1 MRKIRTQSRKQSFL
15 EGALILMLANI
26 LIKLIGAIFKIP
38 LKNLIGGDGMG
49 IYNTAYTPYAFLL
62 TIATAGIP
70 VAVSRM
76 VAEANALGRTS
87 EIKRIFRVSL
97 ITSAVVGA
105 ALSVLMFA
113 FAKPFVESIPNTR
126 ALYSV
131 MMFAPALFFGAVV
144 SAYRGY
150 YQGMS
155 NMVPTAISQV
165 IEAVSRLIFGY
176 AFALIAIRLG
186 YSVEIAAAA
195 TILGVVVSTAAGMAY
210 MLIREAITRTI
221 QKLPPT
227 NAKPTRE
234 IGRQLRNIA
243 IPITIASG
251 IMSMTN
257 FIDMYVIQNRL
268 QTIGYTEQGASTLY
282 GIYETMC
289 VSMMNLPQTLIA
301 AVTVSLIPMIAAS
314 VAQANEH
321 RARRTVESS
330 LRLVSL
336 MAFPCAVGLFSLTE
350 PILSLLFRED
360 VAVAA
365 PLLKT
370 LTLGTVFISFVSIT
384 NAILQAMGRERVALY
399 SMLVGSVIKL
409 AVNYYLIGLPSVG
422 IAGAPIGTV
431 LCYAVIMVIN
441 FVIIIRSPQVA
452 PRKWGSILKPA
463 LAAAV
468 MGVFLFLLYP
478 WLSSAIGAALAT
490 IGIICAGAVIYVIT
504 LIAVR
509 GFYREDIV
517 MLPKGEKI
525 ANTLKLP
532 KEN

>member
-1 MRKIRTQSRKQSFL
+1 MKKFRTRSQKQSFL
-15 EGALILMLANI
+15 EGALILMLANVI
-26 LIKLIGAIFKIP
+26 IKLIGAVFKIP

-76 VAEANALGRTS
+76 VAEANALGRTG
-87 EIKRIFRVSL
+87 EIKRIFHISL
-97 ITSAVVGA
+97 VTSVVVGA
-105 ALSVLMFA
+105 VLSTGMFL

-131 MMFAPALFFGAVV
+131 MTFAPALFFGSVV

-155 NMVPTAISQV
+155 NMYPTAISQV
-165 IEAVSRLIFGY
+165 VEAISRLIFGY
-176 AFALIAIRLG
+176 AFAYFAIKLG

-195 TILGVVVSTAAGMAY
+195 TILGVVVSTIAGMAY
-210 MLIREAITRTI
+210 MLIREAVCGTI
-221 QKLPPT
+221 KKLPFGT
-227 NAKPTRE
+227 SKSKRD

-251 IMSMTN
+251 VMSLTN

-301 AVTVSLIPMIAAS
+301 AVTVSLVPMIASS
-314 VAQANEH
+314 VAQANQR
-321 RARRTVESS
+321 RAQRTVESS

-336 MAFPCAVGLFSLTE
+336 MAFPCAVGLFVLTE
-350 PILSLLFRED
+350 PVLSLLFSED
-360 VAVAA
+360 VATAA
-365 PLLKT
+365 PLLRT

-384 NAILQAMGRERVALY
+384 NAILQAMGRERISLY
-399 SMLVGSVIKL
+399 SMLVGSIIKL
-409 AVNYYLIGLPSVG
+409 VVNYTLIGIPSVG

-431 LCYAVIMVIN
+431 LCYAVIMVVN

-452 PRKWGSILKPA
+452 PHKWGSILKPA
-463 LAAAV
+463 LASAV
-468 MGVFLFLLYP
+468 MGVFILLLYP
-478 WLSSAIGAALAT
+478 WLSSVMGTTLATLSMICMGAAL
-490 IGIICAGAVIYVIT
+490 YVVT

-525 ANTLKLP
+525 ADFLRLP

>member
-1 MRKIRTQSRKQSFL
+1 MKKIRNRSQKQSFL
-15 EGALILMLANI
+15 EGALILMLANVV
-26 LIKLIGAIFKIP
+26 IKLVGAVFKIP

-70 VAVSRM
+70 IAVSRM
-76 VAEANALGRTS
+76 VAEANALGKTS

-97 ITSAVVGA
+97 ITSVVVGA
-105 ALSVLMFA
+105 VLSALMFV

-131 MMFAPALFFGAVV
+131 MTFAPALFFGSVV

-150 YQGMS
+150 YQGMA
-155 NMVPTAISQV
+155 NMVPTAVSQV

-176 AFALIAIRLG
+176 AFAFIAIKLG

-195 TILGVVVSTAAGMAY
+195 TILGVVVSTVAGMIY
-210 MLIREAITRTI
+210 MLIREAVAGTI
-221 QKLPPT
+221 KKLPPS
-227 NAKPTRE
+227 NAKPKRE

-251 IMSMTN
+251 VMSLTN

-268 QTIGYTEQGASTLY
+268 QTIGYSEQGASTLY

-301 AVTVSLIPMIAAS
+301 AVTVSLVPMIAAS
-314 VAQANEH
+314 VAQSNQH
-321 RARRTVESS
+321 RAQRTVESS

-336 MAFPCAVGLFSLTE
+336 MAFPCAIGLFVLTE
-350 PILSLLFRED
+350 PILSLLFSED
-360 VAVAA
+360 VATAA
-365 PLLKT
+365 PLLRT

-384 NAILQAMGRERVALY
+384 NAILQAMGKERVSLY

-409 AVNYYLIGLPSVG
+409 SVNYFLIGMPAVG

-431 LCYAVIMVIN
+431 LCYAVIMVVN
-441 FVIIIRSPQVA
+441 LVIIIRSPQVA

-468 MGVFLFLLYP
+468 MGAFILLVYP
-478 WLSSAIGAALAT
+478 WLSSVVGAKLAAL
-490 IGIICAGAVIYVIT
+490 IMICAGAALYVIT
-504 LIAVR
+504 LIAVH

-525 ANTLKLP
+525 ADYLRLP